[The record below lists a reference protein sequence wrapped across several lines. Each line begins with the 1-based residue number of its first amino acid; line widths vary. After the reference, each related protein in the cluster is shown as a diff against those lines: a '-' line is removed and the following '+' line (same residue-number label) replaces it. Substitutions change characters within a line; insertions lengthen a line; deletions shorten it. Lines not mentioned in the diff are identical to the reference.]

1 MRKKE
6 LNRTDDDD
14 DEEGRTKIDEPKREG
29 SVTRENKGGRADEQ
43 SQQRTQEDGITHE
56 SRSGSGW
63 LDSDEEEEEDDDD
76 EE

>member
-29 SVTRENKGGRADEQ
+29 SVTRENKGGRADE
-43 SQQRTQEDGITHE
+43 
-56 SRSGSGW
+56 
-63 LDSDEEEEEDDDD
+63 
-76 EE
+76 

>member
-29 SVTRENKGGRADEQ
+29 SVTRENNGRQGGRVEPTARPQD
-43 SQQRTQEDGITHE
+43 DGITHE

-63 LDSDEEEEEDDDD
+63 LESDEEEEDVDD